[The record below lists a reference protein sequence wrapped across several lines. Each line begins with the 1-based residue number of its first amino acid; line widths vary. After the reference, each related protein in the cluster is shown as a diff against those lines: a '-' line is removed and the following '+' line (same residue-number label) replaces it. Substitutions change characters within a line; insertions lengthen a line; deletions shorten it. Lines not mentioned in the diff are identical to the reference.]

1 MGPSVVLN
9 TKKES
14 FFIWKNLKI
23 QRPPHHKK
31 SLGERER
38 WRGVRERKNEVKF
51 LS

>member
-23 QRPPHHKK
+23 QRPPITKK
-31 SLGERER
+31 VEEKGKGGE
-38 WRGVRERKNEVKF
+38 G
-51 LS
+51 